1 MLAWGKHPTRVHGQ
15 PGDDDMSSHGMACAG
30 RRRCLRIELLEEV
43 DIDCVDGWGAHHL
56 RPDRLR
62 GGLDKG

>member
-1 MLAWGKHPTRVHGQ
+1 MLAWGEHPTRVHGQ

-30 RRRCLRIELLEEV
+30 RKRCSRIELLEEV
-43 DIDCVDGWGAHHL
+43 EL
-56 RPDRLR
+56 RWRRWLGRTSERLR